1 MTAKLSKLQS
11 GELTMLEFLQ
21 TAIEAN
27 LSDEIILQLNSTQC
41 KNFFAFFNF
50 LIDAGHKL
58 ILYDL

>member
-27 LSDEIILQLNSTQC
+27 LSDEIILQLNSTQ
-41 KNFFAFFNF
+41 
-50 LIDAGHKL
+50 
-58 ILYDL
+58 